1 VPEATPEATDAL
13 TQEPEATEVAMPADT
28 LLPYQGYALTT
39 QQAALSVARFCLVLP
54 NLDHAQRQ
62 FLEEILIAT
71 GYSFSDLIYHADGT
85 ENMEA
90 SQRVEIKFR
99 LHEL

>member
-1 VPEATPEATDAL
+1 MAPGAIRRRAQSRE
-13 TQEPEATEVAMPADT
+13 
-28 LLPYQGYALTT
+28 
-39 QQAALSVARFCLVLP
+39 
-54 NLDHAQRQ
+54 AQRQ

-99 LHEL
+99 LREL